1 MQNGAGMVVYR
12 DADITDIDFLVEN
25 RLEFTFGMRGL
36 DVKPGDEKYERLRE
50 NCFRYFRKALTE
62 QTCDIVLAFEDN
74 ICVGTGI
81 VFYYDSVP
89 SSFNLSGK
97 NAYVTSMFVAP
108 AYRRCG
114 IGTAILKRL
123 IHHTQEKG
131 YDIVMLNASEMGKG
145 LYRKFGF
152 EDIHNG
158 MIRKIQ
164 GECI

>member
-50 NCFRYFRKALTE
+50 NCFRYFRKTLTE

-74 ICVGTGI
+74 ICV
-81 VFYYDSVP
+81 
-89 SSFNLSGK
+89 
-97 NAYVTSMFVAP
+97 
-108 AYRRCG
+108 
-114 IGTAILKRL
+114 GTAILKRL